1 MSRRSFTPSEANRT
15 LPLVR
20 RIVADVLAR
29 GSEARRLVEKADGAD
44 AETARARLRVLD
56 LEIRG
61 LLEELER
68 IGCSYKDWGFETGLV
83 DFPGEIDGRSVLLC
97 WRSDE
102 DSVRYYHAPEA
113 GFAGRMPIPRRLLE
127 EAGSE
132 TGAPETPGK
141 RSRG

>member
-1 MSRRSFTPSEANRT
+1 MSRRSFTPADANRT

-29 GSEARRLVEKADGAD
+29 GGEARALVAKADGAD
-44 AETARARLRVLD
+44 AETAQARLRVLD

-83 DFPGEIDGRSVLLC
+83 DFPGELDGRSVLLC

-127 EAGSE
+127 EDGSE